1 MSIVK
6 VMRRTFGR
14 GIKGISS
21 LIGGPNQVKVGFPAG
36 EADADNIQKA
46 IWNEFGTR
54 GGASGGGWGGPVHE
68 RPFMRNAMRNN
79 KNSYK
84 AAMKAAAATII
95 EQAAQGESAA
105 DEKRKALKKLG
116 VLAQGDIQAE
126 ITSLRT
132 PPNAA
137 STIRQK
143 GSSNPL
149 IDSGE
154 MRAAVTFQIKEK

>member
-1 MSIVK
+1 MPIVK
-6 VMRRTFGR
+6 IERRKVGKGVT
-14 GIKGISS
+14 GISS
-21 LIGGPNQVKVGFPAG
+21 LLPGPSSVKVGFPAG
-36 EADADNIQKA
+36 STDSDNINKA
-46 IWNEFGTR
+46 VWNEFGTSR
-54 GGASGGGWGGPVHE
+54 GIPE

-79 KNSYK
+79 KAAYK

-95 EQAAQGESAA
+95 KQAALGRSAA

-149 IDSGE
+149 INSGE

>member
-1 MSIVK
+1 MAIVTVK
-6 VMRRTFGR
+6 NRKYGK
-14 GIKGISS
+14 GIAGISS
-21 LIGGPNQVKVGFPAG
+21 LLPGPSSVKVGFPAG
-36 EADADNIQKA
+36 ATDSDNINKA
-46 IWNEFGTR
+46 VWNEFGTSR
-54 GGASGGGWGGPVHE
+54 GIPE

-79 KNSYK
+79 KASYK

-95 EQAAQGESAA
+95 EQAALGKSAA

-149 IDSGE
+149 INSGE

>member
-1 MSIVK
+1 MVTIK
-6 VMRRTFGR
+6 IERRIIGKGAA
-14 GIKGISS
+14 GIAS
-21 LIGGPNQVKVGFPAG
+21 LSPGPNHVKVGFPAG

-54 GGASGGGWGGPVHE
+54 PGIPE
-68 RPFMRNAMRNN
+68 RPFMRNTMRSNRAA
-79 KNSYK
+79 YK

-95 EQAAQGESAA
+95 AQAALGKSVAS
-105 DEKRKALKKLG
+105 EKRKALSKLG
-116 VLAQGDIQAE
+116 IKAQGDIQVE
-126 ITSLRT
+126 ITALRT
-132 PPNAA
+132 PPNAP

-154 MRAAVTFQIKEK
+154 MRAAVTFKVEDK